1 MHRHLAALSCI
12 ATLTLL
18 CPPTWGASNTKTA
31 NLTPIQHNVQQ
42 LLKTK
47 ACPSCDLAG
56 VDLSQSRLHQANL
69 QGANLTG
76 ARLNLADLSGANLRQ
91 ANLSRANLAGAD
103 LSYADF
109 EGANLQGIQ
118 LEGAR
123 FQETKIKGR
132 SVNRLIHADNAQA
145 AADEH
150 SITPQQLMADS
161 SSQPAATFAS
171 SSSPAKA
178 TVNNVEA
185 LPAPAAG
192 TNSAEAQPNDSML
205 QAIDAEMP
213 QPPSTTTPK
222 SIPTVQPVEEP
233 APAQETPINKAKQRM
248 LEQMFEKKSCIGCNL
263 RDLDLADRDMA
274 GFDLER
280 ADFSGSNLQEAD
292 LSEANLKGALFHGTQ
307 LQGADLSEADLYR
320 ADFTTADLTGADL
333 DEAKSDGADFSGA
346 KGLVPTS
353 EEKQQ

>member
-1 MHRHLAALSCI
+1 MHPCRIALSCI
-12 ATLTLL
+12 AALALS
-18 CPPTWGASNTKTA
+18 CPVAWAATSTKTA
-31 NLTPIQHNVQQ
+31 NLTPIQRNVQQ

-47 ACPSCDLAG
+47 TCPSCDLAG

-69 QGANLTG
+69 QGANLSG

-118 LEGAR
+118 LDGAR

-132 SVNRLIHADNAQA
+132 SVNRLIHADSAQA
-145 AADEH
+145 AADEQG
-150 SITPQQLMADS
+150 ITPQQLMTES
-161 SSQPAATFAS
+161 TPQPATTSATTKA
-171 SSSPAKA
+171 ATA
-178 TVNNVEA
+178 TVET

-192 TNSAEAQPNDSML
+192 AANSTTDAEPSDSML
-205 QAIDAEMP
+205 QAIDAELPTRPSIPKP
-213 QPPSTTTPK
+213 QPAPVAK
-222 SIPTVQPVEEP
+222 VEEATP
-233 APAQETPINKAKQRM
+233 TQAPQVNKAKQRM
-248 LEQMFEKKSCIGCNL
+248 LERMFDKKSCIGCNL
-263 RDLDLADRDMA
+263 RDLDLTDRDMS

-320 ADFTTADLTGADL
+320 ADFTTADLTDADL
-333 DEAKSDGADFSGA
+333 DEAKSEGADFSGA
-346 KGLVPTS
+346 KGLAPAA
-353 EEKQQ
+353 EEQAR

>member
-1 MHRHLAALSCI
+1 MHPCHVALSCI
-12 ATLTLL
+12 AALALSS
-18 CPPTWGASNTKTA
+18 PVAWGATNSKTA
-31 NLTPIQHNVQQ
+31 SLTPIQRNVQQ
-42 LLKTK
+42 LLKTN

-69 QGANLTG
+69 QGANLSG

-103 LSYADF
+103 LSYTDF

-118 LEGAR
+118 LDGAR

-145 AADEH
+145 AVDEH
-150 SITPQQLMADS
+150 SITSQQLMADGAA
-161 SSQPAATFAS
+161 QPTQTAPKVPTV
-171 SSSPAKA
+171 AKA
-178 TVNNVEA
+178 TTDNVEA

-192 TNSAEAQPNDSML
+192 NNTTDAQPSDSML
-205 QAIDAEMP
+205 QAVDAELP
-213 QPPSTTTPK
+213 PLPSTPTPK
-222 SIPTVQPVEEP
+222 NTPVAKAEEAAPTQG
-233 APAQETPINKAKQRM
+233 AQVNKAKQRM
-248 LEQMFEKKSCIGCNL
+248 LERMFEKKSCIGCNL
-263 RDLDLADRDMA
+263 RDLDLADRDLS

-320 ADFTTADLTGADL
+320 ADFTTADLTDADL
-333 DEAKSDGADFSGA
+333 DEAKSEGADFSGA
-346 KGLVPTS
+346 KGLAPAS
-353 EEKQQ
+353 EEKAQ

>member
-1 MHRHLAALSCI
+1 MRPCHV
-12 ATLTLL
+12 TLL
-18 CPPTWGASNTKTA
+18 CIAALTLSSPTAWGATNAKTA
-31 NLTPIQHNVQQ
+31 SLTPIQINVQQ

-69 QGANLTG
+69 QGANLSG

-109 EGANLQGIQ
+109 EGANLENVQ
-118 LEGAR
+118 LDGAR

-132 SVNRLIHADNAQA
+132 SVNRLIHADSAQA
-145 AADEH
+145 AVDEH
-150 SITPQQLMADS
+150 SITSQQLMANGAA
-161 SSQPAATFAS
+161 QPTQTAAQVPTVT
-171 SSSPAKA
+171 KA
-178 TVNNVEA
+178 TTDNVEA

-192 TNSAEAQPNDSML
+192 SSTADAQPSDSML
-205 QAIDAEMP
+205 QAIDTELPTRPSMP
-213 QPPSTTTPK
+213 APK
-222 SIPTVQPVEEP
+222 STPAAQVVEESVP
-233 APAQETPINKAKQRM
+233 GQGAPVNKSKQRM
-248 LEQMFEKKSCIGCNL
+248 LERMFEKKSCIGCNL
-263 RDLDLADRDMA
+263 RDLDLADRDLS

-280 ADFSGSNLQEAD
+280 ADFSGSNLKEAD

-333 DEAKSDGADFSGA
+333 DEAKSDGADFSGT
-346 KGLVPTS
+346 KGLAPAS
-353 EEKQQ
+353 EEKAQ